1 MELVA
6 IAPAR
11 DLVVTDSDGV
21 LVVIVTKRAVGG
33 KNIHRYREWQNDRQC
48 NG

>member
-6 IAPAR
+6 IAPA
-11 DLVVTDSDGV
+11 LVVTDSDGV

-33 KNIHRYREWQNDRQC
+33 LLNVHRYRE
-48 NG
+48 